1 MSVIDE
7 VLAANEIYSRTH
19 ELRKL
24 TPRPE
29 RKLAV
34 LTCMDTR
41 LSIRTLGLK
50 TGDAHIIRNAGGI
63 VTEDTLRSLV
73 VSHYLLGTEEIM
85 VINHTDCGLM
95 LTSEQDLRTR
105 IQNRTGTAAVTPAFF
120 YAFQNIDENVRHQLQ
135 KLRTHPWIPHSVA
148 AASNEHRGGEAE
160 GPFLHS
166 LPYPITSLLRC
177 FVTSPLPTTHD
188 SLSSCTLNACSMKK
202 TFNEKPTPRSRN
214 SSAAC
219 SPPAMSMVSTSKANP
234 ENSKLSLRNPRRPSS

>member
-7 VLAANEIYSRTH
+7 VLQANELYSRTH

-29 RKLAV
+29 RHLAI

-73 VSHYLLGTEEIM
+73 VSHYLLDTREFM

-95 LTSEQDLRTR
+95 LTSEQDLRER
-105 IQNRTGTAAVTPAFF
+105 IQNRSGTAAVSPAFF

-135 KLRTHPWIPHSVA
+135 KLRTHPWVPKEVA
-148 AASNEHRGGEAE
+148 VRG
-160 GPFLHS
+160 FV
-166 LPYPITSLLRC
+166 YD
-177 FVTSPLPTTHD
+177 VTSGRLR
-188 SLSSCTLNACSMKK
+188 
-202 TFNEKPTPRSRN
+202 E
-214 SSAAC
+214 
-219 SPPAMSMVSTSKANP
+219 VSGT
-234 ENSKLSLRNPRRPSS
+234 

>member
-63 VTEDTLRSLV
+63 VTEDAVRSLV
-73 VSHYLLGTEEIM
+73 ISHHLLGTEEIM

-95 LTSEQDLRTR
+95 KASEEELRSTV
-105 IQNRTGTAAVTPAFF
+105 QNRTGTAAVTPAFF
-120 YAFQNIDENVRHQLQ
+120 YAFQDIDKNVRQQLQ
-135 KLRTHPWIPHSVA
+135 KLRTHPWIPQQMIV
-148 AASNEHRGGEAE
+148 RGFVYDVSDG
-160 GPFLHS
+160 
-166 LPYPITSLLRC
+166 LL
-177 FVTSPLPTTHD
+177 
-188 SLSSCTLNACSMKK
+188 
-202 TFNEKPTPRSRN
+202 
-214 SSAAC
+214 
-219 SPPAMSMVSTSKANP
+219 
-234 ENSKLSLRNPRRPSS
+234 

>member
-19 ELRKL
+19 ELRRL

-41 LSIRTLGLK
+41 LSILTLGLK

-63 VTEDTLRSLV
+63 VTDDTLRSLLI
-73 VSHYLLGTEEIM
+73 SHYLLGTEEFM

-95 LTSEQDLRTR
+95 HTTESDLRNR
-105 IQNRTGTAAVTPAFF
+105 IQNRAGTAAVAPAFF

-135 KLRTHPWIPHSVA
+135 KLRSHPWVPQSVA
-148 AASNEHRGGEAE
+148 VRGFVYDVSSG
-160 GPFLHS
+160 
-166 LPYPITSLLRC
+166 LLREI
-177 FVTSPLPTTHD
+177 PY
-188 SLSSCTLNACSMKK
+188 A
-202 TFNEKPTPRSRN
+202 
-214 SSAAC
+214 
-219 SPPAMSMVSTSKANP
+219 
-234 ENSKLSLRNPRRPSS
+234 

>member
-7 VLAANEIYSRTH
+7 VLTANELYARTH
-19 ELRKL
+19 ELRRL

-63 VTEDTLRSLV
+63 VTDDSLRSLL
-73 VSHYLLGTEEIM
+73 VSHYLLGTEEFM

-95 LTSEQDLRTR
+95 HTSEHELRTR
-105 IQNRTGTAAVTPAFF
+105 IENRAGTAAIAPAFF

-135 KLRTHPWIPHSVA
+135 KLRTHPWVPKDVA
-148 AASNEHRGGEAE
+148 VRGFVYDVTNG
-160 GPFLHS
+160 
-166 LPYPITSLLRC
+166 LLR
-177 FVTSPLPTTHD
+177 
-188 SLSSCTLNACSMKK
+188 
-202 TFNEKPTPRSRN
+202 EI
-214 SSAAC
+214 SAA
-219 SPPAMSMVSTSKANP
+219 
-234 ENSKLSLRNPRRPSS
+234 